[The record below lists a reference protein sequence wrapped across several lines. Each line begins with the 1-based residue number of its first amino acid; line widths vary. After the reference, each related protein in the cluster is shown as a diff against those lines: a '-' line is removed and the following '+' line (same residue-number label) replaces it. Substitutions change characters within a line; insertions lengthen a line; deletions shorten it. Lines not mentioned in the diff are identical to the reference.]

1 MTVYIE
7 KQLHYRAIV
16 GRSLDGN
23 CYCRQVS
30 DGPTAEERQR
40 VERALGETGAARES
54 LLRAFDARDRLAL
67 AAMVREAAI
76 AYTDVAVRLGPTS
89 QVLRDGQS
97 MRLRYDTL
105 QWMFDFLVRASLKGN
120 GPSQE

>member
-1 MTVYIE
+1 M
-7 KQLHYRAIV
+7 
-16 GRSLDGN
+16 
-23 CYCRQVS
+23 S

-40 VERALGETGAARES
+40 VELALGETGPARES
-54 LLRAFDARDRLAL
+54 LLRAFAAGDGLAL

-76 AYTDVAVRLGPTS
+76 AYTDVAVRLGPTP

>member
-1 MTVYIE
+1 M
-7 KQLHYRAIV
+7 
-16 GRSLDGN
+16 
-23 CYCRQVS
+23 S

-54 LLRAFDARDRLAL
+54 LLRAFAARDGLAL

-97 MRLRYDTL
+97 MRLRYDIL

-120 GPSQE
+120 GPSRE

>member
-1 MTVYIE
+1 M
-7 KQLHYRAIV
+7 
-16 GRSLDGN
+16 
-23 CYCRQVS
+23 S

-54 LLRAFDARDRLAL
+54 LLRAFAARDGLAL

-89 QVLRDGQS
+89 QVLRDGQP

-105 QWMFDFLVRASLKGN
+105 QWMFDFLVRTSLEGTR
-120 GPSQE
+120 PSQE